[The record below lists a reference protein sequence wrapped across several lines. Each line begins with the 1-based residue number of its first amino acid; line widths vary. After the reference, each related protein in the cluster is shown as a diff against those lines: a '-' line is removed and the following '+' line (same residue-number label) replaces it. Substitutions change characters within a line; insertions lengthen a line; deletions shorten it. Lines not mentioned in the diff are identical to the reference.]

1 LDLFSR
7 IRPLISLLIV
17 IVYIELRVLKSAFQT
32 SVTSLEQNGLLLRER
47 ELFRYAQVQGRLII
61 PNRLGLCSLA

>member
-17 IVYIELRVLKSAFQT
+17 IVYIELGVLKSAFQA
-32 SVTSLEQNGLLLRER
+32 SVTSLEQNGLLLPTPHNLLEGAASVTER
-47 ELFRYAQVQGRLII
+47 AFITTATL
-61 PNRLGLCSLA
+61 